1 MMSISLY
8 DASVASYVQTA
19 TAVAGFLERGLSHC
33 VDNGTD
39 PEALVQTR
47 LFPDMAP
54 LRFQVVSVAHH
65 SIGAIEGIKS
75 GVFGPP
81 SDKRDHD
88 FAGLQKVIAD
98 ALTALKALTP
108 EEVNAFSGKDVVFQI
123 GERRVPF
130 TAEGFLLSFS
140 LPNFHFHATT
150 SYDILRSQGV
160 PLGKRDYMGPLRI
173 KT

>member
-1 MMSISLY
+1 MSISLY
-8 DASVASYVQTA
+8 DASVASYIQTA
-19 TAVAGFLERGLSHC
+19 TAVANFMDRGLAHC
-33 VDNGTD
+33 QDNGTD
-39 PEALVQTR
+39 PEALVETR

-54 LRFQVVSVAHH
+54 LRFQIVSVVHH
-65 SIGAIEGIKS
+65 SIDAIDGMKS

-81 SDKRDHD
+81 TDKTPHD
-88 FAGLQKVIAD
+88 YAGLQKLIAE
-98 ALTALKALTP
+98 ALVALKALTP
-108 EEVNAFSGKDVVFQI
+108 GEVNGLSGKDVVFQM
-123 GERRVPF
+123 GERRVAF

-150 SYDILRSQGV
+150 SYDILRSRGV

>member
-1 MMSISLY
+1 MSISLY
-8 DASVASYVQTA
+8 DASVASYIQTA
-19 TAVAGFLERGLSHC
+19 TAVAAFLDRGLTHC
-33 VDNGTD
+33 QDNGTD
-39 PEALVQTR
+39 PEALVETR
-47 LFPDMAP
+47 LFADMAP
-54 LRFQVVSVAHH
+54 LRFQIVSVVHH
-65 SIGAIEGIKS
+65 SIDAVDGMKS
-75 GVFGPP
+75 GIFGPP
-81 SDKRDHD
+81 TDQKPHD
-88 FAGLQKVIAD
+88 YAGLQKLVAD
-98 ALTALKALTP
+98 ALLALKALTH
-108 EEVNAFSGKDVVFQI
+108 EEVNALSGKDVVFQI